1 MLITYRQNKTRSLS
15 ADSIDAQADGQYVE
29 DCENQMQIEDGMVH
43 LLLRFRQEQA
53 IDVIIEVAR
62 VGLQVNGKRRLVTI
76 ENLNL
81 RISN

>member
-1 MLITYRQNKTRSLS
+1 MLITYRQNKTRSFS